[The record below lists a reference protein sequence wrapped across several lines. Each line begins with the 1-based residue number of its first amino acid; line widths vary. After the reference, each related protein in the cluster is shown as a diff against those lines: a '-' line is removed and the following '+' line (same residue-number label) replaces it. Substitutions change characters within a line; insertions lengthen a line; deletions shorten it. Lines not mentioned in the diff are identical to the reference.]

1 MLNNTSI
8 LKNTRPVLDGFTS
21 YLQVL
26 FCLIIASFLA
36 SAPSSI
42 YEVATGN
49 PLFFKVDIGEPV
61 AFTSENVLISTL
73 ITLFVLYLSSSIQV
87 GISQF
92 CLDIYNGKGI
102 NFTTTFNSF
111 DTIKPLVVTL
121 ILTVVIMVGF
131 ILLIIPGVILALM
144 YSQVYY
150 ILAENPN
157 IGILETFK
165 KSEKLMRGKKLQ
177 LFVFSL
183 RFMFYAFLGI
193 FTLFIWWIW
202 LIPRYS
208 VAFAGFYEELK
219 KDIVGQSLV

>member
-8 LKNTRPVLDGFTS
+8 LKNTKPVLDGFTS

-26 FCLIIASFLA
+26 FCLIIASFFA
-36 SAPSSI
+36 SAPSSM

-111 DTIKPLVVTL
+111 NTIKPLVVTL
-121 ILTVVIMVGF
+121 ILTLVIMVGF
-131 ILLIIPGVILALM
+131 VLLIIPGIILALM

-150 ILAENPN
+150 ILAEDPN

-165 KSEKLMRGKKLQ
+165 KVKN
-177 LFVFSL
+177 
-183 RFMFYAFLGI
+183 
-193 FTLFIWWIW
+193 
-202 LIPRYS
+202 
-208 VAFAGFYEELK
+208 
-219 KDIVGQSLV
+219 